1 MKYFFFLFSTFFL
14 ATCTPDDDLTPRP
27 DETPLEALNRLVPIT
42 QNGAGTFGCLV
53 NGELWI
59 PEVDGAS
66 DVAADALGS
75 LTSSYLSIDARKEP
89 LSDSRNQLLSIG
101 TTYNIGQR
109 TSMFMG
115 GTFFNDR
122 LNSGECRFIDL
133 DTSQINFFEISTH
146 NSTGHVLSGTFECVF
161 MESDCPE
168 KKYKIS
174 HGRFDLK
181 YRF

>member
-42 QNGAGTFGCLV
+42 QTGAGTFGCLV

-66 DVAADALGS
+66 DVAADAL
-75 LTSSYLSIDARKEP
+75 LSSNDLLQILVRKEP
-89 LSDSRNQLLSIG
+89 LSDVRNQSFSLISRIEI
-101 TTYNIGQR
+101 NSE
-109 TSMFMG
+109 TSVAASS
-115 GTFFNDR
+115 TFRDR
-122 LNSGECRFIDL
+122 NVAGECRSISNDTTMISFISVENL
-133 DTSQINFFEISTH
+133 DRTSYI
-146 NSTGHVLSGTFECVF
+146 VSGRFKCTYQEP
-161 MESDCPE
+161 DCPDT
-168 KKYKIS
+168 KIEITD
-174 HGRFDLK
+174 GRFDLR